1 MAPGAEQEHGF
12 SGEGNDPF
20 APDAVEA
27 IDGDL
32 LAGMPDD
39 DRFGSGVPDG
49 QRANPLDF
57 IQMSGLT
64 RAPVR
69 ESAPAAPPAEDT
81 ASDDDLNPSAPLSFY
96 EKGVADVDD
105 GGDGAV
111 GGLSD
116 VTLDANLVPDRGGD
130 TLRSDAPVTG
140 SSVDAFKDIVA
151 GLESGFA
158 EVPDDTRVTAPYR
171 PALEAPPEPEETSSP
186 SADLLA
192 LLEQIEEVNAQPDT
206 PPVAEEV
213 PHSPDVP
220 AAPTPEVPVADQALT
235 DDWDSLLDSVAE
247 GVNAIEEGPEAEP
260 APATAPPEPA
270 QKAPSRDALAEAEQL
285 MQALGKRPP
294 EEAAP
299 PVPAPSLLPTY
310 SATSPAS
317 AELDADLSYDY
328 SAAPARRR
336 SKRHTRGGRR
346 AGKVIRVITLLF
358 VVVGGVVAGYIYV
371 VAPVLQRAEDLEVKA
386 SRLMKEGKY
395 PEASRAYDNLAHKV
409 GADPVALADAQ
420 FRAAYALTLGDIR
433 SRDEMRR
440 RYTAA
445 VERFST
451 FIEEN
456 PLHRKRTRAETIMGR
471 LYYELGDYDKA
482 IALLRD
488 QADPA
493 NDPQG
498 ALTMLRY
505 LARAYS
511 QKSEYDAAESAYL
524 QAAYLPGNYSVDQ
537 DFRSLGEMF
546 KVRADLATSDA
557 DREAFMET
565 AASYWQRAIQVPG
578 IEPSMK
584 AELQKNLEWLS
595 YEETGAVEEGQV
607 PEAEAAGQNSSPA
620 AETAPEAAPEVMP
633 EEMPEAGAE
642 SREENPMAEFPAVVT
657 VPEGAEGTDGAVEA
671 VDAVDAAPVAPGPT
685 Q

>member
-1 MAPGAEQEHGF
+1 MASGAEQEQDF
-12 SGEGNDPF
+12 SGEGSDPF
-20 APDAVEA
+20 TADA

-49 QRANPLDF
+49 QRANSLDF

-64 RAPVR
+64 RAPIR
-69 ESAPAAPPAEDT
+69 DGAPAVSEPEDSV
-81 ASDDDLNPSAPLSFY
+81 SDDDLNPAAPLSFY
-96 EKGVADVDD
+96 EKGVSDVDD
-105 GGDGAV
+105 GNDGGA

-116 VTLDANLVPDRGGD
+116 VSLDSNLVPDRGSD
-130 TLRSDAPVTG
+130 TLRGSAPAPS

-151 GLESGFA
+151 GLESGFPEPPDDVRTTTPLASPA
-158 EVPDDTRVTAPYR
+158 EVPA
-171 PALEAPPEPEETSSP
+171 EPEEESSP

-192 LLEQIEEVNAQPDT
+192 LLEQIEEVSAQPEEPTGDPAT
-206 PPVAEEV
+206 PSTPDGPAEPV
-213 PHSPDVP
+213 
-220 AAPTPEVPVADQALT
+220 PEADGSLT

-247 GVNAIEEGPEAEP
+247 GVNAIEEAPAEEP
-260 APATAPPEPA
+260 ASTPAPPEASP
-270 QKAPSRDALAEAEQL
+270 KVPSREALAEAEQL
-285 MQALGKRPP
+285 MQTLGKRPP
-294 EEAAP
+294 QEATAP
-299 PVPAPSLLPTY
+299 TTPAAPAPSLLPTY
-310 SATSPAS
+310 SATSPTS
-317 AELDADLSYDY
+317 VDMDADLSYDY

-346 AGKVIRVITLLF
+346 AGKVVRMIVLL
-358 VVVGGVVAGYIYV
+358 VVLIGGVVAGYVYV

-395 PEASRAYDNLAHKV
+395 PEASRAYDSLAHKV
-409 GADPVALADAQ
+409 GADPVAAADAQ

-445 VERFST
+445 VERFAT
-451 FIEEN
+451 FIQEN

-482 IALLRD
+482 IDMLRD

-493 NDPQG
+493 NDPQA

-511 QKSEYDAAESAYL
+511 QKSEYEAAESAYL
-524 QAAYLPGNYSVDQ
+524 QAAFLPGNYTVDE
-537 DFRSLGEMF
+537 DFRSLGELY
-546 KVRADLATSDA
+546 KIRADLATSDA
-557 DREAFMET
+557 NRDAFMET
-565 AASYWQRAIQVPG
+565 AATYWQRAIQVPG

-595 YEETGAVEEGQV
+595 YEESDAGTDEANPVMPSDVENV
-607 PEAEAAGQNSSPA
+607 PDTPVA
-620 AETAPEAAPEVMP
+620 APEATPETMSG
-633 EEMPEAGAE
+633 EMMSEPGVE
-642 SREENPMAEFPAVVT
+642 SREENAADEYPAVMT
-657 VPEGAEGTDGAVEA
+657 TPEPAEASEGNAEA
-671 VDAVDAAPVAPGPT
+671 TEAAPA